1 MTTARKPYSGP
12 RTLVIGIDVDSGHRP
27 ITRLVLPLSAI
38 VTVSLNNYSFPGQQD
53 VGGDSKVPTSIFY
66 SREGIIRSQ
75 GAETV
80 LAEQKE
86 RAEDEGWELA
96 GWFKLHLRPDIKH
109 PDIPPLPHRMTA
121 YLFDCAKIYIE
132 QSHPDGT
139 ALWLSLCPNI
149 RFVMTHPNGWEGK
162 QQSQMRQAAVMA
174 GLIPGSNAGHDRLQF
189 VTEGEASLHFY
200 TQNGL
205 ATEALVSGEGVVIV
219 DTGGGTIDISTYHQV
234 QKMVTKHTRKLRL
247 HNVSSPLLLLRH
259 VCSVRLDRL
268 RNSRYR
274 GDIENITEVF
284 DTSAKLSFRGDEE
297 LSFIK
302 FGSTR
307 DDEPSCN
314 IRRGQLRIPGCGD
327 RRLNASSSR
336 LSLKWST
343 KCGGSASLPVFEF
356 RHSFFF
362 KSVFVV
368 GGFAANHYLFSQL
381 KWRLQPHGL
390 DVTRPD
396 AHVFVYTLL
405 VYFNGATADSTT
417 GTRLSPIA
425 PSPIQL
431 CYGIHISEPFS
442 PSNPEH
448 ATRAG
453 GATKLSTVKTLFPP
467 ALTLFCASKQAAAL
481 DHFCTELWVYRGRR
495 EPTTVDVGN
504 PYRWM
509 SILVVLIIPP
519 IYFILISFPEHYQVA
534 CTIQADTSSLA
545 KKPTFVWKDSK
556 IAYSFFRLEFDVIL
570 SFGLSP

>member
-1 MTTARKPYSGP
+1 
-12 RTLVIGIDVDSGHRP
+12 
-27 ITRLVLPLSAI
+27 
-38 VTVSLNNYSFPGQQD
+38 FPGQQD

-314 IRRGQLRIPGCGD
+314 IRRGQLRIPGSEVK
-327 RRLNASSSR
+327 RFFEPSIYRSSGQR
-336 LSLKWST
+336 
-343 KCGGSASLPVFEF
+343 SAAAVHLCL
-356 RHSFFF
+356 HSFFF

-467 ALTLFCASKQAAAL
+467 ALTLFSCVGSAGLRDHRLPRRICSNSKQAAAL
-481 DHFCTELWVYRGRR
+481 DHFCTELWVYRG
-495 EPTTVDVGN
+495 
-504 PYRWM
+504 
-509 SILVVLIIPP
+509 LLIIPP